1 MVKKITGKEFD
12 NEVKSGVVLVDFSAQ
27 WCGPCKMMEPVL
39 EELSEEI
46 GVMLESEDYDT
57 LNGLVFHT
65 LGTVPQVDNIVGIK
79 KCGVNIKVLEVQNH
93 QVEVAMVSKEKE

>member
-39 EELSEEI
+39 EELSEEMGDSI
-46 GVMLESEDYDT
+46 KFYNADVDVERNLAGKFNIMNIPALIVMKDGDVVDT
-57 LNGLVFHT
+57 L
-65 LGTVPQVDNIVGIK
+65 VGFRPKTSLADELK
-79 KCGVNIKVLEVQNH
+79 KYI
-93 QVEVAMVSKEKE
+93 